1 MVFLFRIARSCHTI
15 FAATAIFVMTACA
28 ALAAVDV
35 ASYTAVRATGP
46 IMVDGVLD
54 EQDWARAAEGILT
67 ETNTGNTLP
76 LKSTVK
82 VLWDDT
88 YLYVGFYFADPDA
101 WATITT
107 EDGSLWNEE
116 VAEVFIDPEG
126 LGHSYY
132 EFEVNPVNQKVD
144 LFVLNQGQAK
154 NGVYKT
160 WIAWDFS
167 SKLKKAVYVE
177 GDGLNPN
184 TSDTCWSVEL
194 AFPFEDIWTAPN
206 NPPLPGDMWRLGL
219 YRIERGIKA
228 STADDWYGALSPGL
242 RASFHTPWRFAKV
255 TFEDTGTGVRD
266 RAPEPVRIESAN
278 YPNPFNPIT
287 TIEFTVPKTG
297 AVTLNVYN
305 TAGQKIR
312 GLLAES
318 LTAGSYRVL
327 WDGRDDRGRA
337 VSSGTYLYRV
347 GMKGY
352 SARGKMEIVR

>member
-1 MVFLFRIARSCHTI
+1 MAFVIRSFRFLIIVISIALT
-15 FAATAIFVMTACA
+15 FVTSSGPAS
-28 ALAAVDV
+28 AAVDI
-35 ASYTAVRATGP
+35 ASYTASRATGP
-46 IMVDGVLD
+46 ITVDGVLD
-54 EQDWARAAEGILT
+54 EDDWARTAEGILT
-67 ETNTGNTLP
+67 ETNTGNALP

-82 VLWDDT
+82 ILWDDT
-88 YLYVGFYFADPDA
+88 YLYVGFSFEDPDA

-167 SKLKKAVYVE
+167 SKLKKAVSVK
-177 GDGLNPN
+177 GDGLNQN
-184 TSDTCWSVEL
+184 TSDISWSVEL

-206 NPPLPGDMWRLGL
+206 NPPLPGDMWRMGL
-219 YRIERGIKA
+219 YRIERGAKA
-228 STADDWYGALSPGL
+228 VTSDDWYGALSPGL

-255 TFEDTGTGVRD
+255 TFGSTETGVGD
-266 RAPEPVRIESAN
+266 HTPEPIRIESAN
-278 YPNPFNPIT
+278 YPNPFNPVT
-287 TIEFTVPKTG
+287 TIEFAIPKAG
-297 AVTLNVYN
+297 PVALNVYN

-312 GLLAES
+312 TLLSES
-318 LTAGSYRVL
+318 LTTGNYRVL
-327 WDGRDDRGRA
+327 WDGCDDKGRA

-347 GMKGY
+347 NMKGY
-352 SARGKMEIVR
+352 TSRGKMELVR